1 MKKAPNERSV
11 ATSTE
16 PVDSEE
22 GGCALRCACGSLIAR
37 QVAGGI
43 ELKCRR
49 CKRTIVVPLT
59 SRDPT

>member
-11 ATSTE
+11 STATE
-16 PVDSEE
+16 PAHSEE
-22 GGCALRCACGSLIAR
+22 GDCALRCACGSLIAR

-49 CKRTIVVPLT
+49 CKRTIVVPLA
-59 SRDPT
+59 SGDPP